1 VREGAETLVLNGA
14 GVVMLGLVVRGIE
27 GLLTSKDIM
36 RRRLLPDI
44 ATRLGRN
51 SKRGFHLVGA
61 CV

>member
-1 VREGAETLVLNGA
+1 LNGA

-44 ATRLGRN
+44 TTGLGRN
-51 SKRGFHLVGA
+51 SKR
-61 CV
+61 